1 MEPTAKLLTISL
13 VSHGQWE
20 LMRPLIG
27 QLSAIAGE
35 LPLQVIVTENLRE
48 QRGADDGLAGLDV
61 RYIQNTEPKG
71 FGANH
76 NAAFAYCN
84 TPYFC
89 VVNPDVRLIKN
100 PFPALLAQVR
110 ARPGVVAPRVVAED
124 GTLEDSARKV
134 PRPSI
139 LLQRA
144 LARLM
149 KRRLPPDYT
158 SEGTIPVDWAA
169 GMFLLFDAQVFK
181 RLGGF
186 DDRYHLYCEDVD
198 VCLRTWLNGGTV
210 SWANEAIV
218 MHDARRDSHRRF
230 RYLRWHLASM
240 LRLFTSSAYW
250 RFRFG
255 NVAARQMNNY

>member
-1 MEPTAKLLTISL
+1 
-13 VSHGQWE
+13 
-20 LMRPLIG
+20 MRPLIG